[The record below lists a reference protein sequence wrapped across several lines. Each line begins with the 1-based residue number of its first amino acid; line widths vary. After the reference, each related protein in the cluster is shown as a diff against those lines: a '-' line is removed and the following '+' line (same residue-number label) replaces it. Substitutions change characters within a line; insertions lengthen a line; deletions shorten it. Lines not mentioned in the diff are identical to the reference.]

1 MTAQTYDLDKAK
13 ECLEAAGYS
22 DTDGDGIV
30 DKDGENLSLTIS
42 ISNGSS
48 TAVSE
53 TLQDMWKQIGVD
65 VQIEMLE
72 NVSDKRAAGDF
83 DMLVSPNWQ
92 TVNAGDGQKYLMNRW
107 SDGGSDNYSGY
118 HSDEFQAVLDKLDA
132 AFTQEDR
139 VSAFVEAQQ
148 VLADDAPAI
157 WMYANENVTLVNS
170 KIENVTVFPIDYY
183 LVTNKWTLAE

>member
-1 MTAQTYDLDKAK
+1 
-13 ECLEAAGYS
+13 
-22 DTDGDGIV
+22 
-30 DKDGENLSLTIS
+30 
-42 ISNGSS
+42 
-48 TAVSE
+48 
-53 TLQDMWKQIGVD
+53 
-65 VQIEMLE
+65 
-72 NVSDKRAAGDF
+72 
-83 DMLVSPNWQ
+83 
-92 TVNAGDGQKYLMNRW
+92 MNRW

-118 HSDEFQAVLDKLDA
+118 HSDDFQAVLDKLDA

-148 VLADDAPAI
+148 ILADDAPAI